1 MSTSVPDKPAL
12 EGLEDKWRAQWE
24 ADGTYA
30 FDRTKT
36 REQIYSVDTPPPT
49 VSGHLH
55 PGSMWSYTHTDF
67 MVRFKRMTG
76 WEVFYPMGWDD
87 NGLNIE
93 RRTQINYGVLC
104 DPSLPYIENFEP
116 PAKAPKDPVRV
127 SRPNFVELCTRLTEE
142 LEDEY
147 ERLWRTIGLSV
158 DWNYLYRTIGSDVT
172 RTSQTAF
179 LQLVEQGNAF
189 RVEAPTLWDVDF
201 QTSLAQ
207 ADLEDREMSGAYH
220 KIMFSDI
227 AIETTRPELI
237 PACVA
242 LVAHPDDER
251 YKARFGTTV
260 RSPLFNVEV
269 PVLAHELAEPDKG
282 SGIAMIC
289 TFGDQTDVTW
299 WRELGLPVRSIMGRN
314 GRLLPVEWDDPDVQ
328 ARYDT
333 ISGRNTKQAQKLMVE
348 MLRESGDLV
357 GEPKPISH
365 AVKFWENGKS
375 PLEIITTRQW
385 FIKYPS
391 KQKLLER
398 ANELNF
404 HPEFMRVRLQNW
416 IEGLQGD
423 WNITRQRFFGV
434 PFPIWYPM
442 NAEGEVDWEAPIAA
456 TPDMLPVDPSTVAA
470 PGYSESQRNQPNG
483 FMGDPDVMD
492 TWATS
497 SVSPE
502 FVSGWGR
509 DDDLFQRVFP
519 MDLRPQGQDI
529 IRTWLFYTLVR
540 GEMQFGGLPFTHAN
554 ISGFVTDPDRKK
566 LSKSAGNAEDSPFG
580 LIAKHGSDAV
590 RYWASGAKPGRDATI
605 DPNEFK
611 IGRRLA
617 MKVLNASRFALSF
630 GEVDD
635 NAPVTDPLDLALL
648 KSLTHTVTDATAAFE
663 EYDYVK
669 GRDAAE
675 TFFWSFC
682 DDYLELVKTRAYGQD
697 GSFSAEATASAR
709 RTLRLA
715 LNVQLRLFAPVLS
728 FVTEEVWSW
737 WQEGSV
743 HRAPW
748 PTADELAP
756 YAAADPNVLVQASRV
771 LGAIRRTKT
780 EAKAGMKAVVARVT
794 IDVEADTDVDAIT
807 AARSDIMAA
816 GVVSNLEVRVG
827 NPAID
832 VELATLPSE

>member
-1 MSTSVPDKPAL
+1 MSTAVPDKPAL
-12 EGLEDKWRAQWE
+12 EGLEDKWRARWE

-36 REQIYSVDTPPPT
+36 RDQIYSVDTPPPT
-49 VSGHLH
+49 ISGHLH

-104 DPSLPYIENFEP
+104 DPSLPYVENFEP
-116 PAKAPKDPVRV
+116 PEKPPKDPVHV
-127 SRPNFVELCTRLTEE
+127 SRPNFVELCSRLTEE
-142 LEDEY
+142 LEVEF
-147 ERLWRTIGLSV
+147 ERVWRTVGLSV
-158 DWNYLYRTIGSDVT
+158 DWNYLYRTIGKDV
-172 RTSQTAF
+172 RGISQRAF
-179 LQLVEQGNAF
+179 LELVARGDAF

-207 ADLEDREMSGAYH
+207 ADLEDRELAGAYH
-220 KIMFSDI
+220 KITFSDI
-227 AIETTRPELI
+227 EIETTRPELI

-242 LVAHPDDER
+242 LVAHPDDDR

-260 RSPLFNVEV
+260 HSPLFNVEV
-269 PVLAHELAEPDKG
+269 PILAHELAQPDKG

-299 WRELGLPVRSIMGRN
+299 WRELNLPVRPIMGRN
-314 GRLLPVEWDDPDVQ
+314 GRLLPVEWDDPEVQ
-328 ARYDT
+328 ARYDELA
-333 ISGRNTKQAQKLMVE
+333 GKNAKQAQKRIVE
-348 MLRESGDLV
+348 MLRESGDLI
-357 GEPKPISH
+357 GEPRPITH
-365 AVKFWENGKS
+365 AVKFWENGRS

-385 FIKYPS
+385 FIKFPP
-391 KQKLLER
+391 KEKLLER
-398 ANELNF
+398 ANQLAF

-434 PFPIWYPM
+434 PFPVWYPVGDD
-442 NAEGEVDWEAPIAA
+442 GEVDWHSP
-456 TPDMLPVDPSTVAA
+456 TPASPDALPVDPSTDA
-470 PGYSESQRNQPNG
+470 PEGYTEDQRGKPGG
-483 FMGDPDVMD
+483 FVGDPDVMD

-502 FVSGWGR
+502 FVSGWNR
-509 DDDLFQRVFP
+509 DPDLFARVFP

-566 LSKSAGNAEDSPFG
+566 LSKSADNAQDSPLG
-580 LIAKHGSDAV
+580 LIQKHGADAV

-617 MKVLNASRFALSF
+617 MKVLNASKFALTF
-630 GEVDD
+630 GDVDED
-635 NAPVTDPLDLALL
+635 APVTEPVDRALL
-648 KSLTHTVTDATAAFE
+648 ARLRDAITEATKSFEDYDYTQATA
-663 EYDYVK
+663 
-669 GRDAAE
+669 AAE

-682 DDYLELVKTRAYGQD
+682 DDYLELVKTRAYGQED
-697 GSFSAEATASAR
+697 GITAEATASAR
-709 RTLRLA
+709 RTLRIA
-715 LNVQLRLFAPVLS
+715 LDVQLRLLAPVLA

-737 WQEGSV
+737 FRTGSI

-748 PTADELAP
+748 PQVSELDTLAADDDATLR
-756 YAAADPNVLVQASRV
+756 AAANVLGQ
-771 LGAIRRTKT
+771 IRRTKT
-780 EAKAGMKAVVARVT
+780 EAKVGMRAAVARV
-794 IDVEADTDVDAIT
+794 DVHDSDEVITSLHAVADDL
-807 AARSDIMAA
+807 RRA
-816 GVVSNLEVRVG
+816 GSVESLNFTPGEPLV
-827 NPAID
+827 A
-832 VELATLPSE
+832 VELAATE

>member
-1 MSTSVPDKPAL
+1 MSTAVPDKPAL
-12 EGLEDKWRAQWE
+12 EGLEEKWSARWK
-24 ADGTYA
+24 ADDTYA

-67 MVRFKRMTG
+67 MVRYKRMTG

-93 RRTQINYGVLC
+93 RRTQINYGVIC
-104 DPSLPYIENFEP
+104 DPSLPYVENFEP
-116 PAKAPKDPVRV
+116 PEKPPKDPIPV
-127 SRPNFVELCTRLTEE
+127 SRPNFVELCRRLTEE
-142 LEDEY
+142 LEDEF
-147 ERLWRTIGLSV
+147 EQLWRTVGLSCE
-158 DWNYLYRTIGSDVT
+158 WSYLYRTIGKDVSGI
-172 RTSQTAF
+172 SQRAF
-179 LQLVEQGNAF
+179 LQLVERGDAF
-189 RVEAPTLWDVDF
+189 RLEAPTLWDVDF

-207 ADLEDREMSGAYH
+207 ADLEDRELAGAYH
-220 KIMFSDI
+220 KIKFSDI
-227 AIETTRPELI
+227 EIETTRPELI

-242 LVAHPDDER
+242 LVAHPDDDR

-260 RSPLFNVEV
+260 RSPLFDVEV
-269 PVLAHELAEPDKG
+269 PVLAHELAQPDKG
-282 SGIAMIC
+282 TGIAMIC
-289 TFGDQTDVTW
+289 TFGDQTDVVW

-314 GRLLPVEWDDPDVQ
+314 GRLLPLEWDDPEVQ
-328 ARYDT
+328 ARYDELA
-333 ISGRNTKQAQKLMVE
+333 GRNAKQAQKRIVD

-357 GEPKPISH
+357 GDPKPITH

-375 PLEIITTRQW
+375 PLEIVTTRQW
-385 FIKYPS
+385 FIKFPP
-391 KQKLLER
+391 KEKLLQR
-398 ANELNF
+398 ANELHF

-434 PFPIWYPM
+434 PFPVWYPVGDD
-442 NAEGEVDWEAPIAA
+442 GEVDWHTPITAPLDA
-456 TPDMLPVDPSTVAA
+456 LPVDPSTDVP
-470 PGYSESQRNQPNG
+470 PGYTAEQRNQPGG
-483 FMGDPDVMD
+483 FIGDPDVMD

-502 FVSGWGR
+502 FVSGWER
-509 DDDLFQRVFP
+509 DPDLFERVFP

-540 GEMQFGGLPFTHAN
+540 GEMQFGGLPFTHTN

-566 LSKSAGNAEDSPFG
+566 LSKSAGNSEDTPFG
-580 LIAKHGSDAV
+580 LIAKHGADAV

-617 MKVLNASRFALSF
+617 MKVLNASKFALGF
-630 GEVDD
+630 GEEDASAPIGEPVDR
-635 NAPVTDPLDLALL
+635 ALL
-648 KSLTHTVTDATAAFE
+648 AGLRATIAHATAAFE
-663 EYDYVK
+663 DYDYTSA
-669 GRDAAE
+669 RDVAE

-697 GSFSAEATASAR
+697 EGIGLEATASAR
-709 RTLRLA
+709 RTLRIA
-715 LNVQLRLFAPVLS
+715 LDVQLRLLAPFVP

-737 WQEGSV
+737 WREGSI
-743 HRAPW
+743 HRAKW
-748 PTADELAP
+748 PTVDELDGMADGDDATLR
-756 YAAADPNVLVQASRV
+756 AAAHV
-771 LGAIRRTKT
+771 LGQIRRTKT
-780 EAKAGMKAVVARVT
+780 EAKVGMRAPVLRVDVADAEETIGRLAHVADDLVRAGSIGSLNLT
-794 IDVEADTDVDAIT
+794 IGEPLIA
-807 AARSDIMAA
+807 
-816 GVVSNLEVRVG
+816 
-827 NPAID
+827 
-832 VELATLPSE
+832 VELAPTE